1 MNTFSIQVVHF
12 CLIGHIQVTQ
22 LAEDRGY
29 LNTQLANL
37 SKSLREKE
45 QEWLAMR
52 QQFGDL
58 YQAYI
63 GAQSK
68 VQFRGKGF
76 RAL

>member
-1 MNTFSIQVVHF
+1 MS
-12 CLIGHIQVTQ
+12 Q

-45 QEWLAMR
+45 QEWIAIR
-52 QQFGDL
+52 QQYGDL

-63 GAQSK
+63 ASQSK
-68 VQFRGKGF
+68 VWNCIIL
-76 RAL
+76 ALLLHSILKD